1 MKQIISKYAYRCG
14 SCKTS
19 FPAGSRAFWAKGL
32 KPLCVACHSAGNSS
46 VASPNVQ
53 TATPKAKGNKNP
65 YDPDFMID
73 WAELRPIIA
82 QATSKSSGLPEKPNG
97 WRLESNWARFVKEFP
112 TGEDT
117 ADDFK
122 FFTRGQMN
130 RWVTKGYE
138 TDAIRGLA
146 GLPPIRE
153 KRRTVFVEDGDELH
167 VDRALNG
174 EDNFMS
180 VDTKREVIPGVRL
193 NIELDASAGSS
204 IMLRD
209 YQRWIAQTIYALETS
224 GVDCEVNIFTLS
236 RNLFAG
242 QSSTCRQVVR
252 VKKFGVT
259 ADFAGFSAMFS
270 PGAFRGIMF
279 GLFSMHADRQRLA
292 FRSYGSGVTNAWG
305 CRFNPEGNS
314 IDVACH
320 WTASEFPRDLMSG
333 LLNQAIRDMKAPR

>member
-1 MKQIISKYAYRCG
+1 MKLIVSKYATRCG
-14 SCKTS
+14 GCQKVI
-19 FPAGSRAFWAKGL
+19 PAGSRCYWAKGF
-32 KPLCVACHSAGNSS
+32 KPMHEGCFNSG
-46 VASPNVQ
+46 AKPTPSPVSN
-53 TATPKAKGNKNP
+53 TAPKAKGNKSP
-65 YDPDFMID
+65 YDPDFVID
-73 WAELRPIIA
+73 WAELRPVIA
-82 QATSKSSGLPEKPNG
+82 LATSKFGGAVEKPKDWKGEGN
-97 WRLESNWARFVKEFP
+97 WRRFCNEYPKGGDA
-112 TGEDT
+112 TDN
-117 ADDFK
+117 FK
-122 FFTRGQMN
+122 FFTSGQMN

-153 KRRTVFVEDGDELH
+153 KRRTIYVEDGDELQ

-193 NIELDASAGSS
+193 NIELDASADSS

-236 RNLFAG
+236 GGLFQG
-242 QSSTCRQVVR
+242 QSKTCRQTVR

-279 GLFSMHADRQRLA
+279 SLFSMHADRQGWVW
-292 FRSYGSGVTNAWG
+292 RSYGHGVTSAWG
-305 CRFNPEGNS
+305 VRFNPAENS
-314 IDVACH
+314 IDVACN
-320 WTASEFPRDLMSG
+320 WTATTFPAEMMTNA
-333 LLNQAIRDMKAPR
+333 LNQAIRDMKAPR